1 MKIYRYPYDQYD
13 RWWWNITYKTWIDDY
28 TNSTVGSSDPEFDP
42 PAVIIQTAALTTS
55 TKDPLNIYWTSNSPS
70 TKFYVVLHIV
80 EIQDILSTDLREFD
94 ISCNQRTLFSSINP
108 GVSQIKGLTKDWLS
122 FTATGDTY
130 YLMSL
135 QATARSTLPPLLNSF
150 ELYQIPSANGVP
162 TDSGDDYA
170 WTGLNCTL
178 YSNVPR
184 ITHLNLSSSGLTG
197 AIISSFGNLT
207 ALISLDL
214 SGNDLSGSLAFL
226 DQLVALTYLI
236 GDLTQK
242 SNKKKTPVVLIAVI
256 GVVVLLLLAAAIIL
270 VLCLR
275 KRPGTFFI
283 LSVFPS

>member
-162 TDSGDDYA
+162 TDSGDVTAINAIKENYRVVKGWNGDPCVPTDYA

-226 DQLVALTYLI
+226 DQLVALTYL
-236 GDLTQK
+236 
-242 SNKKKTPVVLIAVI
+242 
-256 GVVVLLLLAAAIIL
+256 
-270 VLCLR
+270 
-275 KRPGTFFI
+275 
-283 LSVFPS
+283 